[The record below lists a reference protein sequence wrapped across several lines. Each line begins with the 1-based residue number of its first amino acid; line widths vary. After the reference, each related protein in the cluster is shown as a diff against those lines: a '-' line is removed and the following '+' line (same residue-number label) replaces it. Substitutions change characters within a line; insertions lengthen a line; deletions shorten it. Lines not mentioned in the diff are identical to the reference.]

1 MEEIYSLY
9 YDDHCVAEGYIEKE
23 FTELLKDFQLDCNW
37 KQEDKYECFLTN
49 HYWYMKELP
58 F

>member
-1 MEEIYSLY
+1 MEETYSLY
-9 YDDHCVAEGYIEKE
+9 YDSHCIAEGYTEKE

-49 HYWYMKELP
+49 HY
-58 F
+58 